1 MIKEV
6 GSRILLGLP
15 QRSILKLLILGL
27 LAEKPMHGYEL
38 LKRVEEITRGFWRP
52 SPGTLYSLLKSL
64 REEGLVVMDHVEGSG
79 VPSGLRIVYRL
90 TRKGHDQLQRL
101 APRMVVVFESIAW
114 FFSRFVRGK
123 VKV

>member
-1 MIKEV
+1 MTKEV

-79 VPSGLRIVYRL
+79 VPSGLRIVYRSIGL
-90 TRKGHDQLQRL
+90 PGRDMTSFSVWLL
-101 APRMVVVFESIAW
+101 AW
-114 FFSRFVRGK
+114 
-123 VKV
+123 